1 VPQKPNGQDG
11 LQDGHP
17 VATNTVAVAF
27 QNITKV
33 YPPNVVALDHVSVAI
48 EAGKIHAFV
57 GENGAGKSTLMKVLV
72 GEVAAD
78 GGEVRLRGKRVDFA
92 SAKDAMEAGIG
103 MVHQEI
109 LLVNE
114 LTVWENVI
122 LGVEPLLEL
131 AGPISAS
138 LRVPPVG
145 PSPTGKPNRGPVR
158 SGIFGLSWL
167 SFGRIDTGKARASV
181 QASIEEFGL
190 HLDPDAIVGELTVAA
205 RQKVEICKLLHR
217 NVDIVILDEP
227 TAVLTP
233 QEIPEF
239 FAELR
244 RLRDAGRT
252 ICFISHHLDEVIELC
267 DTITVLRDGAHVA
280 TLAASNATPASLA
293 RLMVER
299 DVVLTSQRTPHS
311 VGTPVLEMQGLRWLA
326 DDGLRSLGP
335 IDLTVHEGE
344 IVGVAGVDG
353 NGQDILVR
361 CITGD
366 VAAQQGSIAVAGV
379 SLQGQSILE
388 RRKLLAYVPSE
399 RKTLGSATKA
409 SITDNTTMTH
419 HRLSRGFRRFGG
431 RWLDRK
437 RAEQFASEVRSEFAV
452 ASSGIDQPIGSLS
465 GGNQQKVILG
475 RELSSPK
482 SLIVLDQPT
491 RGLDVGSIE
500 FVHAQI
506 LEARANDRAVLLVS
520 ADLDELRRLC
530 DRIVVLYRGT
540 IVLDEPNESVTVAQ
554 LGVAMLQGIGIKE
567 PQSADAS
574 DPACRSV
581 ESTDCPGDEVGPAA
595 FDGAVS

>member
-1 VPQKPNGQDG
+1 MLG
-11 LQDGHP
+11 
-17 VATNTVAVAF
+17 A
-27 QNITKV
+27 
-33 YPPNVVALDHVSVAI
+33 
-48 EAGKIHAFV
+48 IHAFV
-57 GENGAGKSTLMKVLV
+57 GENGAGKSTLLKVLV

-78 GGEVRLRGKRVDFA
+78 GGEVFVRGKRVRFS

-114 LTVWENVI
+114 LTVWENVV
-122 LGVEPLLEL
+122 LGVEP
-131 AGPISAS
+131 
-138 LRVPPVG
+138 
-145 PSPTGKPNRGPVR
+145 VR
-158 SGIFGLSWL
+158 HGIFGLPWL
-167 SFGRIDTGKARASV
+167 SFGRIDTGKARKAV
-181 QASIEEFGL
+181 QTSIEEFGL
-190 HLDPDAIVGELTVAA
+190 RLDSDAIVGELTIAA

-217 NVDIVILDEP
+217 NVDIIILDEP

-239 FAELR
+239 FVELR

-280 TLAASNATPASLA
+280 TLAAADATPASLA

-299 DVVLTSQRTPHS
+299 DVVLTSRRTPHT
-311 VGTPVLEMQGLRWLA
+311 VGSPVLEIQGLRWLA
-326 DDGLRSLGP
+326 DDAIRSLGP
-335 IDLTVHEGE
+335 VDLTVREGE

-353 NGQDILVR
+353 NGQDVLVG
-361 CITGD
+361 CIVGD
-366 VAAQQGSIAVAGV
+366 MAAQQGSVAVGGE
-379 SLQGQSILE
+379 SLRGRSILE

-409 SITDNTTMTH
+409 AITDNTTMTH
-419 HRLSRGFRRFGG
+419 HRLRDGFRRFGG
-431 RWLDRK
+431 RWLDHK
-437 RAEQFASEVRSEFAV
+437 RTEQFAQEVRLKFAV

-482 SLIVLDQPT
+482 PLIVLDQPT

-500 FVHAQI
+500 FVHSQI

-520 ADLDELRRLC
+520 ADLDELRRMC

-554 LGVAMLQGIGIKE
+554 LGLAMLQGIGIG
-567 PQSADAS
+567 PNVSSGAS
-574 DPACRSV
+574 S
-581 ESTDCPGDEVGPAA
+581 
-595 FDGAVS
+595 

>member
-1 VPQKPNGQDG
+1 
-11 LQDGHP
+11 
-17 VATNTVAVAF
+17 
-27 QNITKV
+27 
-33 YPPNVVALDHVSVAI
+33 
-48 EAGKIHAFV
+48 
-57 GENGAGKSTLMKVLV
+57 
-72 GEVAAD
+72 
-78 GGEVRLRGKRVDFA
+78 VRFG

-114 LTVWENVI
+114 LTVWENVV
-122 LGVEPLLEL
+122 LGVE
-131 AGPISAS
+131 S
-138 LRVPPVG
+138 
-145 PSPTGKPNRGPVR
+145 VR

-280 TLAASNATPASLA
+280 TLAASDATPASLA

-299 DVVLTSQRTPHS
+299 DVVLTSQRTPHA
-311 VGTPVLEMQGLRWLA
+311 VGAPVLEIQGLRWLA
-326 DDGLRSLGP
+326 DDAIRSLGP
-335 IDLTVHEGE
+335 LDLTVRAGE

-353 NGQDILVR
+353 NGQDVLVA
-361 CITGD
+361 CVVGD
-366 VAAQQGSIAVAGV
+366 MAAKSGSIAVSGV
-379 SLQGQSILE
+379 SLQGRSILE

-419 HRLSRGFRRFGG
+419 HRLSKGFRRFGG
-431 RWLDRK
+431 RWLDR
-437 RAEQFASEVRSEFAV
+437 RHAEQFAGEVRSEFAV

-475 RELSSPK
+475 RELSSSKP
-482 SLIVLDQPT
+482 LIVLDQPT

-530 DRIVVLYRGT
+530 DRIVVLFRGT

-554 LGVAMLQGIGIKE
+554 LGSAMLQGIGISE
-567 PQSADAS
+567 PQSS
-574 DPACRSV
+574 GV
-581 ESTDCPGDEVGPAA
+581 
-595 FDGAVS
+595 VS